1 MSRQEKNKVYNTIS
15 LSPNLSMPAK
25 GDANSTT
32 SSAVARGTIDIRE
45 NPTQDI
51 SVLSRDTAN
60 SLNELGRIF
69 DKQKIEE
76 QQELAKAFGEEAFRL
91 AHNLPDDG
99 SGRKVA
105 VHAIIGGIMSQIIG
119 TGFASGAIGA
129 GVNEAIIGE
138 IKKIKDPGTAQIVSA
153 IVGAA
158 AAKATGGNT
167 GAGAASAASGT
178 KWNFFLMEYPSHYGI
193 DALALQTL
201 KKTDGNTLSSIEI
214 AQYIQGMYK
223 ILSESEP
230 ALSDMQ
236 NMQAENIDNY
246 PKAISYLVKSGIT
259 KESAIQFFKGYNEL
273 LRKQDWTVMALAPM
287 PPINVIADKESG
299 KLMDVQ
305 PPHMRPYKGVKEAHS
320 PKVFTGENLK
330 LPDSTNKDEFSW
342 LSSIATNGTTEVS
355 NRLPSAI
362 QMSGYW
368 VKPLSIYLKTGG
380 VVGLGWTIRDMK
392 QDWNTYSGGRLA
404 IAWTADVIPIGASA
418 LGAYGLGPMGILGGP
433 FGSVAGAAVGD
444 WFKYEIKKN
453 IPKNTETDTK

>member
-1 MSRQEKNKVYNTIS
+1 
-15 LSPNLSMPAK
+15 
-25 GDANSTT
+25 
-32 SSAVARGTIDIRE
+32 
-45 NPTQDI
+45 
-51 SVLSRDTAN
+51 
-60 SLNELGRIF
+60 
-69 DKQKIEE
+69 
-76 QQELAKAFGEEAFRL
+76 
-91 AHNLPDDG
+91 
-99 SGRKVA
+99 
-105 VHAIIGGIMSQIIG
+105 MSQI
-119 TGFASGAIGA
+119 TGAGFTSGAIGA

-138 IKKIKDPGTAQIVSA
+138 IKKIKDPGTAQIVST

-158 AAKATGGNT
+158 AAKTVGGNAGS
-167 GAGAASAASGT
+167 GASAAASGT
-178 KWNFFLMEYPSHYGI
+178 KWNFFLMEYPTHYGI

-201 KKTDGNTLSSIEI
+201 RKKDGKALSSMEI
-214 AQYIQGMYK
+214 AQYIQGMYE

-236 NMQAENIDNY
+236 NMQSENIDNY
-246 PKAISYLVKSGIT
+246 PKAINYLVNAGVT

-305 PPHMRPYKGVKEAHS
+305 PPHMRPYKGVKEAHA

-330 LPDSTNKDEFSW
+330 LSDSANKDDFSW
-342 LSSIATNGTTEVS
+342 LSSIATNSTTEVS
-355 NRLPSAI
+355 NRLPTAI

-392 QDWNTYSGGRLA
+392 QDWNTYSGGRLG
-404 IAWTADVIPIGASA
+404 IAWTADVIPIGTSIGGA
-418 LGAYGLGPMGILGGP
+418 LLGETMGFFGGP
-433 FGSVAGAAVGD
+433 FGSVAGATIGD

-453 IPKNTETDTK
+453 IPKNTK